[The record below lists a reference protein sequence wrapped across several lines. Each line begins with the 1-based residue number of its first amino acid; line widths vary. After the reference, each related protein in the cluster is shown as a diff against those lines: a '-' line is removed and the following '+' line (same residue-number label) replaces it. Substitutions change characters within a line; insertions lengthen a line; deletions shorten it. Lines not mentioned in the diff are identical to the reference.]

1 MIKAIFVDY
10 TGTIITQGGR
20 DAETLV
26 YRVCKNSDMQ
36 DSHAFLKYWWGMVKE
51 YEASFEGPTYI
62 TEDEI
67 IDRMLARCVEEIQ
80 LQENLAEL
88 HILCQRYWMY
98 APLYDD
104 VKDFFARCPYP
115 IYIISNNGEEYI
127 AEAMRINDISPTGIV
142 TADMVKAFKPHPA
155 LFRKALEVSG
165 CTADEVVHIGDSIIS
180 DANGAKAVGIKPIL
194 LDREGKCGA
203 LDIPVAK
210 SLLDVLEMLG

>member
-1 MIKAIFVDY
+1 MIKAIFIDY

-26 YRVCKNSDMQ
+26 YRVCKNSDMK

-51 YEASFEGPTYI
+51 FEESFEGSTYI

-67 IDRMLARCVEEIQ
+67 VDKMLARCEEE
-80 LQENLAEL
+80 LHLRENLAEL
-88 HILCQRYWMY
+88 HTLCQRYWMY

-104 VKDFFARCPYP
+104 VKEFFERCPYP

-127 AEAMRINDISPTGIV
+127 AEAMRVNDISPTGIV
-142 TADMVKAFKPHPA
+142 TADMVKAYKPHPS

-165 CTADEVVHIGDSIIS
+165 CTAVKVVHIGDSVTS

-194 LDREGKCGA
+194 LDRDGKYGM

-210 SLLDVLEMLG
+210 SLLEVLEMLR